1 MQPYATIQLNIYKS
15 GIMVSCEDT
24 GDEIFIN
31 KNDGNLQP
39 LVDFIN
45 KVDEECNPET
55 TYTLTEKGKE
65 TLAAINSGANIED
78 LTEQQKIILKIL
90 ETLPEKVTVDEIMAA
105 YKNFLAKKD
114 N

>member
-1 MQPYATIQLNIYKS
+1 MVKTSDFGSENGGSNPPGTTKNTLLTIMQPYATIQLNIYKS

-65 TLAAINSGANIED
+65 TLAAINSGADVED
-78 LTEQQKIILKIL
+78 LTEQ
-90 ETLPEKVTVDEIMAA
+90 
-105 YKNFLAKKD
+105 
-114 N
+114 

>member
-1 MQPYATIQLNIYKS
+1 
-15 GIMVSCEDT
+15 MVSCEDT

-31 KNDGNLQP
+31 NNNLQP

-65 TLAAINSGANIED
+65 TLAAINSGVDVD
-78 LTEQQKIILKIL
+78 LTEQ
-90 ETLPEKVTVDEIMAA
+90 
-105 YKNFLAKKD
+105 
-114 N
+114 